1 MVLVNKGDG
10 LKLVCGSAKAGAGC
24 KYVSVPYA
32 EMELLIITC
41 CEDQFRLKEYL
52 TEDKKKASAMQTL
65 KRNISGSEAAL
76 QAQKARVKKLM
87 ASFAD
92 SEDTTLQAALQE
104 MLSDCTKEIAD
115 LKKDL
120 EQKKRELYSLENTD
134 TGNKLHELISL
145 KEKLSDT
152 ETRRQARNIIRDIV
166 DRIEVYPSGLSVEN
180 TDEHGAPDR
189 KLRFY
194 KIKFKGLNVTYK
206 VLMPGPDSTYILT
219 ASPK

>member
-1 MVLVNKGDG
+1 
-10 LKLVCGSAKAGAGC
+10 
-24 KYVSVPYA
+24 
-32 EMELLIITC
+32 
-41 CEDQFRLKEYL
+41 
-52 TEDKKKASAMQTL
+52 
-65 KRNISGSEAAL
+65 L